1 MEKPHAVDSSH
12 PDGLGAMPLHR
23 LRRHAEQL
31 ATHLSAVAT
40 DLDRREAG
48 LAAERVQRDDEL
60 RCARLWIDARIGQ
73 LQEVVAQLQQQVDQL
88 QSLSRETSVGQPAT
102 VVADHQDHAL
112 GVCAHELK
120 TLGQRLSF
128 YEASIRENHPHR
140 DADAKDSLARR
151 SAALD
156 SREQSLQRD
165 QRALAEAYQ
174 ETMEIHDAAERLLH
188 GSSRYQPF
196 DKNEEIVSKNSSP
209 LGAQTQALKEAEH
222 RLRKLYTQ
230 MNAEQ
235 HRSPRVKKMEPP
247 SWVHERQALV
257 SEINRLQAQLDKA
270 IPNTAPRNAA

>member
-40 DLDRREAG
+40 DLDRREAE
-48 LAAERVQRDDEL
+48 LAAERVRRDDDL
-60 RCARLWIDARIGQ
+60 RSARLWIDARIGQ

-88 QSLSRETSVGQPAT
+88 QSLSGQTSLGQPAA
-102 VVADHQDHAL
+102 VVADRQDHAL

-128 YEASIRENHPHR
+128 YEASVRETHPHR
-140 DADAKDSLARR
+140 DAKDSLAQR
-151 SAALD
+151 SAVLD

-188 GSSRYQPF
+188 GSSRHQPF
-196 DKNEEIVSKNSSP
+196 DKK
-209 LGAQTQALKEAEH
+209 
-222 RLRKLYTQ
+222 
-230 MNAEQ
+230 
-235 HRSPRVKKMEPP
+235 
-247 SWVHERQALV
+247 W
-257 SEINRLQAQLDKA
+257 
-270 IPNTAPRNAA
+270 